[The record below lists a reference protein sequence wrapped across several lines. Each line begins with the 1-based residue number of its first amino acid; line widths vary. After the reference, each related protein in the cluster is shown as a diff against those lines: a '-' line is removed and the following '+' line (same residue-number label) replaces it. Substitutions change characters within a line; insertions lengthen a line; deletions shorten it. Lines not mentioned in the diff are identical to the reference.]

1 MGEARVVQVLGELP
15 LHVFHG
21 SDNINVTRELLSN
34 SSDGGR
40 GQGQRLGHG
49 QRLGQGKG
57 LGELEQASLLP
68 AVLGAVVLLL
78 LLWSVTKYYAEKIH
92 R

>member
-1 MGEARVVQVLGELP
+1 MGEARVVQVLGELQ
-15 LHVFHG
+15 VFHG
-21 SDNINVTRELLSN
+21 SDNINVTGELLSN
-34 SSDGGR
+34 SSGGGQGR
-40 GQGQRLGHG
+40 GQRQGHG
-49 QRLGQGKG
+49 RRLGQGEG

-68 AVLGAVVLLL
+68 AILGAVVLLL